1 MLEPPHPIDIAN
13 DIAGMFLI
21 QSVIVYTVGIK
32 LWMHLND
39 AGVASMVSTLASF
52 VTCAALVAL
61 ASEIFYRVVDL
72 PSIAAA
78 KAFWTFM
85 IS

>member
-1 MLEPPHPIDIAN
+1 MLTILPHLSAN
-13 DIAGMFLI
+13 DTAGVFLV
-21 QSVIVYTVGIK
+21 QSIIVYTVGIK
-32 LWMHLND
+32 LWIHMDN

-52 VTCAALVAL
+52 FACASLVAL

-85 IS
+85 IT